1 MNGKTQGSPAVV
13 THKSGILFLTAAI
26 AEPLKRGRRRMLA
39 LVPILIERGSCFLA
53 GYPKP
58 TDGLV
63 HATVD

>member
-1 MNGKTQGSPAVV
+1 MHQPVA
-13 THKSGILFLTAAI
+13 LLMAAAI
-26 AEPLKRGRRRMLA
+26 AELLKRGRRRMLA

-63 HATVD
+63 DATVD

>member
-1 MNGKTQGSPAVV
+1 MV

-26 AEPLKRGRRRMLA
+26 AEPLKRGRSRMLA
-39 LVPILIERGSCFLA
+39 LVPILIKRGSCFLA

-63 HATVD
+63 DATVD